1 MASFKS
7 NRVAVEQHFRRNAIS
22 ALDRT
27 GQQARDEAEGLTPR
41 ATGFA
46 AESLHYVVVDEQG
59 QVVAGQQT
67 DGNDN
72 PVPAYGGDGTLR
84 VIVGSNTMHRDGR
97 GYYVH
102 IEQGTYGLSGA
113 AGLAAALDLMDEQV
127 PRELGR

>member
-1 MASFKS
+1 MAQFKS
-7 NRVAVEQHFRRNAIS
+7 NRAAVVQHVRRQAIV

-27 GQQARDEAEGLTPR
+27 GQQARDEAESLTPR

-46 AESLHYVVVDEQG
+46 AESVHYVVVDEQG

-84 VIVGSNTMHRDGR
+84 LVVGSNTVHRDGR
-97 GYYVH
+97 GYYAH
-102 IEQGTYGLSGA
+102 LEQGTYGLSGTGA
-113 AGLAAALDLMDEQV
+113 LAAALDLMDDQV
-127 PRELGR
+127 PRELGQ